1 MVLYILNEERKP
13 LYKLSGAINL
23 LEIRF
28 KANPK
33 LKPKRVQLLKSKK
46 TFERKDFSLIA
57 GQMIMNEFSQF

>member
-1 MVLYILNEERKP
+1 MN
-13 LYKLSGAINL
+13 LSGAINL

-28 KANPK
+28 QANPK
-33 LKPKRVQLLKSKK
+33 LKPKRLQLLKSKK